1 MDGPGSYTHLDVY
14 KRQAQGKL
22 PVFSIDLHELQLIY
36 GLYQTVGAVSYTH
49 LKGAM
54 IGMATTVWPEPE
66 PMNTLMNAFAMN
78 IPTAAIA
85 LLKWL
90 KGMEM

>member
-1 MDGPGSYTHLDVY
+1 MARHAIRFTL
-14 KRQAQGKL
+14 
-22 PVFSIDLHELQLIY
+22 
-36 GLYQTVGAVSYTH
+36 VGRNRFVKPSPYWRVSTAIWRVTPTTSA
-49 LKGAM
+49 KGAM

>member
-1 MDGPGSYTHLDVY
+1 
-14 KRQAQGKL
+14 
-22 PVFSIDLHELQLIY
+22 
-36 GLYQTVGAVSYTH
+36 
-49 LKGAM
+49 
-54 IGMATTVWPEPE
+54 MATTVWPEPE